1 MKDNNDKSNENSSE
15 EIKDESLAHPSK
27 GKSLIQL
34 FESIRETNENP
45 KLERLISDLIEYRN
59 IQEKNNLF
67 LKKKSNEIL
76 FKNLLYDSVE
86 KNLVQIIHIIK
97 KENMETKIEKLY
109 NWYIDQ
115 LKKFEDLRYINS
127 KSYYEKDEFPE
138 EDYILQKYPINDDYI
153 PPDQILK
160 EQRKHRNNILISESE
175 LNSYQRINL
184 YDKMAQRKLNDIKS
198 NKKIKKKKESKI
210 KN

>member
-138 EDYILQKYPINDDYI
+138 EDYILQK
-153 PPDQILK
+153 
-160 EQRKHRNNILISESE
+160 
-175 LNSYQRINL
+175 
-184 YDKMAQRKLNDIKS
+184 
-198 NKKIKKKKESKI
+198 
-210 KN
+210 